1 MTDFMNVIKELS
13 KIDSPAGY
21 EQAFAAK
28 ITELVTAE
36 NVSFRQDKIGNLIF
50 SRQPHKGTLFAA
62 HMDEPCIIAT
72 SFTDSGR
79 IKFDRVGNIPPTAL
93 LGKRVRFE
101 NTLGVIECV
110 PPHLLSGDE
119 LSKIPEA
126 KDMCIDIGAG
136 DKKEAAEHVGYGDT
150 AVFDG
155 EFKEFGDG
163 FFCGKGLGRLFSC
176 AALICILNDTD
187 ICGDFLFAVKNEAS
201 FVGARAA
208 AFSGNYQ
215 RAVVLDAAESF
226 DYGGAPEK
234 AGCTVGR
241 GAVVPFK
248 NGSVIFDE
256 RLCKK
261 AFSAAEQEHIGIQP
275 LENRQTPGC
284 AGVIQTA
291 GGGVRVM
298 SILLAVRNL
307 FSGREAACKND
318 VTDCIRLLT
327 ALGRQEYQ

>member
-13 KIDSPAGY
+13 KIDSPACY

-79 IKFDRVGNIPPTAL
+79 IKFDRVGSIPPAAL
-93 LGKRVRFE
+93 FGKRVRFE
-101 NTLGVIECV
+101 KTLGVIECV
-110 PPHLLSGDE
+110 PPHLLSGDD
-119 LSKIPEA
+119 LSKIPDT
-126 KDMCIDIGAG
+126 KDMCIDIGAK
-136 DKKEAAEHVGYGDT
+136 DKKEATDHISYGDMG
-150 AVFDG
+150 VFDG
-155 EFKEFGDG
+155 DFKEFGDG

-201 FVGARAA
+201 FVGAKTA

-215 RAVVLDAAESF
+215 KAVVLDAAESF
-226 DYGGAPEK
+226 DFGGSSEK
-234 AGCTVGR
+234 AGCSVGK
-241 GAVVPFK
+241 GAVIAFK

-256 RLCKK
+256 GLCKN
-261 AFSAAEQEHIGIQP
+261 AFSAAEQKGICIQP
-275 LENRQTPGC
+275 LENRQTPNC

-291 GGGVRVM
+291 GSGVKVM
-298 SILLAVRNL
+298 SIFLAVRNL
-307 FSGREAACKND
+307 CSGREAACKKD
-318 VTDCIRLLT
+318 VTECIRLLT
-327 ALGRQEYQ
+327 ALGEQDI